1 MCLLGPR
8 RCRCPVAGNLPGTG
22 IKPGLH
28 VPSAGS
34 SHKPEAHPPLRPK
47 SPSAAWHAR
56 GLGSR
61 RHPPARPWDSPA
73 RQAPPT
79 PPTQRE
85 ADAYQSPTTGPS
97 NASHPKRSRRLSV
110 PHDRPQQ
117 RLPPKEKQT
126 LISQHLCKPKSLRKG
141 GGRLRP
147 PLGSSLQSGQGAAAC
162 GTQHTSS

>member
-85 ADAYQSPTTGPS
+85 ADAYQSRTTGPS
-97 NASHPKRSRRLSV
+97 NASHPKRSRRLSHSTCANQSPLEKAGGAYV
-110 PHDRPQQ
+110 LLWDPPYRVGRGLQLAGLSTLVLNCQQLEARPGAST
-117 RLPPKEKQT
+117 P
-126 LISQHLCKPKSLRKG
+126 SL
-141 GGRLRP
+141 
-147 PLGSSLQSGQGAAAC
+147 S
-162 GTQHTSS
+162 